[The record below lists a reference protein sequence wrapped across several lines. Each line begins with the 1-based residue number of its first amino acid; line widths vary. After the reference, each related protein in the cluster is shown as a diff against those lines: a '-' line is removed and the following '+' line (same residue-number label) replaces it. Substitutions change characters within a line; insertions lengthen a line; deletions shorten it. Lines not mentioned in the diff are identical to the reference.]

1 MAVTWVN
8 AVTATNIHTYLA
20 CSSAQSRSAASP
32 VMGCLGDG
40 ARRRDVFL
48 FALGAMVAGGGVGGA
63 FAGLR
68 FPDCRT
74 RSAGALA
81 FLDKQDS
88 VPAIR
93 ADLQAALDK
102 VIAEQDDRAKIAT
115 DA

>member
-1 MAVTWVN
+1 ML
-8 AVTATNIHTYLA
+8 ATIPSARPPEIDPPKHPLHALTTYELTYY
-20 CSSAQSRSAASP
+20 
-32 VMGCLGDG
+32 
-40 ARRRDVFL
+40 RRRL
-48 FALGAMVAGGGVGGA
+48 EN
-63 FAGLR
+63 
-68 FPDCRT
+68 
-74 RSAGALA
+74 ALA